1 MAVHSSCEGGPLIA
15 EFLKGNGS
23 EPADCR
29 CAKSLKSSPTDASQ
43 CFSSEIPPILVED
56 ASLPSGL
63 YQPLSSSPGQDVY
76 SVSLLSKDVDDAHCA
91 SPPTFLS
98 ILEVPNQSKDPICL
112 DAQLD
117 CQNCFDFRV
126 ESEEGYSPCIIDMPS
141 GNENSVSSQS
151 YEEGVESLKSENL
164 LSRLFWRQANFKSS
178 GRAGFFSRLDA
189 FLTVTCKLTD
199 KSVTEKVHD
208 MPNNKCRRLKRSAS
222 FDSRKVAFLF
232 SILSSL
238 GSLVLIYLTLR
249 IRQKAKYTAI
259 CLNWGQ

>member
-178 GRAGFFSRLDA
+178 GR
-189 FLTVTCKLTD
+189 D